1 VTGEAAHPLANSA
14 KYLHRRRHDPKA
26 FPLVD
31 TPRGKVE
38 TFHDRLDQLTQRSPA
53 AIWAERHDDV
63 VATRA
68 GIDRPKIAPVSYL
81 LYVAGL
87 DQMTVGK
94 PSVWRSPDMSIAI
107 GDAAAARKMC
117 IDQEGRNRAAKIR
130 SSSPRQSF
138 LCI

>member
-1 VTGEAAHPLANSA
+1 M
-14 KYLHRRRHDPKA
+14 
-26 FPLVD
+26 D

-38 TFHDRLDQLTQRSPA
+38 TFHDRLDQLTQRGPA
-53 AIWAERHDDV
+53 AIGAEGHDDV

-68 GIDRPKIAPVSYL
+68 SIDRPKIAPFSYL

-87 DQMTVGK
+87 DQVTIRK
-94 PSVWRSPDMSIAI
+94 PAIWRSPHMSVAI

-117 IDQEGRNRAAKIR
+117 IDQEGSNRAAKIH

-138 LCI
+138 LRI